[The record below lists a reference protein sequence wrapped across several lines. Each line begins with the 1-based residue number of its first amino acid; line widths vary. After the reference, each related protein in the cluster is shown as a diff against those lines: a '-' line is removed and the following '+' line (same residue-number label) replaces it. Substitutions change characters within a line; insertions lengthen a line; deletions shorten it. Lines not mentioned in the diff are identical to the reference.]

1 MTMDRE
7 KEREIELESAMYTNC
22 LLLGL
27 DPAIIGIGANNGT
40 PRVGLFRHSNPKL
53 GEQLLYFILSSLRGP
68 IQSAKV
74 RTLLATFF
82 FLRFFSLT
90 QLLFISLSPI
100 LQDFDKVWPI
110 FDSAQSRDFRKVT
123 FLSLFVFSKFPAG
136 LSWTFSLQIYDYRL
150 FLTFKSIRLC
160 KESLVSWNHKGRF
173 LGATQGFLLLQL
185 VADLGLFLEARLFF
199 QYLSIFPGN

>member
-27 DPAIIGIGANNGT
+27 DPAIIGVGGSNGT

-74 RTLLATFF
+74 PFYP
-82 FLRFFSLT
+82 SLCLPLYSIT
-90 QLLFISLSPI
+90 
-100 LQDFDKVWPI
+100 
-110 FDSAQSRDFRKVT
+110 
-123 FLSLFVFSKFPAG
+123 
-136 LSWTFSLQIYDYRL
+136 YMYRL
-150 FLTFKSIRLC
+150 L
-160 KESLVSWNHKGRF
+160 
-173 LGATQGFLLLQL
+173 
-185 VADLGLFLEARLFF
+185 
-199 QYLSIFPGN
+199 

>member
-27 DPAIIGIGANNGT
+27 DPAVIGVGGSNGT

-74 RTLLATFF
+74 
-82 FLRFFSLT
+82 
-90 QLLFISLSPI
+90 QSPI
-100 LQDFDKVWPI
+100 PI
-110 FDSAQSRDFRKVT
+110 VNFS
-123 FLSLFVFSKFPAG
+123 VFSTYLYVRFYGG
-136 LSWTFSLQIYDYRL
+136 LL
-150 FLTFKSIRLC
+150 
-160 KESLVSWNHKGRF
+160 
-173 LGATQGFLLLQL
+173 
-185 VADLGLFLEARLFF
+185 
-199 QYLSIFPGN
+199 

>member
-27 DPAIIGIGANNGT
+27 DPAVIGIGANSGT

-74 RTLLATFF
+74 RFF
-82 FLRFFSLT
+82 NFHSMHFLSIRFLFFYFLNELKYFYFYI
-90 QLLFISLSPI
+90 LLFTNL
-100 LQDFDKVWPI
+100 
-110 FDSAQSRDFRKVT
+110 
-123 FLSLFVFSKFPAG
+123 
-136 LSWTFSLQIYDYRL
+136 
-150 FLTFKSIRLC
+150 
-160 KESLVSWNHKGRF
+160 
-173 LGATQGFLLLQL
+173 
-185 VADLGLFLEARLFF
+185 
-199 QYLSIFPGN
+199 

>member
-27 DPAIIGIGANNGT
+27 DPAIIGLGASNST

-74 RTLLATFF
+74 SQSSLISNFF
-82 FLRFFSLT
+82 R
-90 QLLFISLSPI
+90 
-100 LQDFDKVWPI
+100 
-110 FDSAQSRDFRKVT
+110 RD
-123 FLSLFVFSKFPAG
+123 LSL
-136 LSWTFSLQIYDYRL
+136 
-150 FLTFKSIRLC
+150 
-160 KESLVSWNHKGRF
+160 
-173 LGATQGFLLLQL
+173 
-185 VADLGLFLEARLFF
+185 
-199 QYLSIFPGN
+199 